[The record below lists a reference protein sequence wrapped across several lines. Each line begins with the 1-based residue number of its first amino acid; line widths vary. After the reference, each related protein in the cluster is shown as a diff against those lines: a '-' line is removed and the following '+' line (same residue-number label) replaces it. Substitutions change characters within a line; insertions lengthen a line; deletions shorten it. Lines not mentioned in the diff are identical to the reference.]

1 MRDSRPYLW
10 KFENAQPLYA
20 LGMPLLLTP
29 PPPSNPT
36 PLYGI
41 YGNGIYIPH
50 QIYIHIQM
58 RFTLLQYK
66 GEIGHQHI

>member
-1 MRDSRPYLW
+1 MLLVFKKKIGGNRAFLRDKKASIWRKTPYV
-10 KFENAQPLYA
+10 ALYFN
-20 LGMPLLLTP
+20 G
-29 PPPSNPT
+29 NDN
-36 PLYGI
+36 
-41 YGNGIYIPH
+41 GNGIYIPH

>member
-1 MRDSRPYLW
+1 MPQKPTGACRRDG
-10 KFENAQPLYA
+10 N
-20 LGMPLLLTP
+20 G
-29 PPPSNPT
+29 N
-36 PLYGI
+36 
-41 YGNGIYIPH
+41 GNGIYIPH